1 MQDDTSEALLSTLFL
16 AARDGS
22 VRIIGKR
29 QLRAF
34 ADHVAAQGEVIRNVE
49 AYEISGELEI
59 PRIDLGLYQGS
70 ADEANQPGA
79 VRLAASES
87 RLNETMA
94 DADEESCSLVFD
106 VWTDENG

>member
-1 MQDDTSEALLSTLFL
+1 MQGDTSEALLSALFV

-22 VRIIGKR
+22 VRIFGQR

-49 AYEISGELEI
+49 TYEISGELEI

-70 ADEANQPGA
+70 ADEANRPA
-79 VRLAASES
+79 VVRLAASES
-87 RLNETMA
+87 RLKEIME

-106 VWTDENG
+106 VWTDEND

>member
-1 MQDDTSEALLSTLFL
+1 MQDDTSEAQLFALFL

-22 VRIIGKR
+22 VRIFGQR

-34 ADHVAAQGEVIRNVE
+34 ADHVAERGEVIRNVE
-49 AYEISGELEI
+49 TYEISGELEI

-70 ADEANQPGA
+70 ADEAN
-79 VRLAASES
+79 RLGVERLTASES
-87 RLNETMA
+87 RLKEIME

-106 VWTDENG
+106 VWTDEND